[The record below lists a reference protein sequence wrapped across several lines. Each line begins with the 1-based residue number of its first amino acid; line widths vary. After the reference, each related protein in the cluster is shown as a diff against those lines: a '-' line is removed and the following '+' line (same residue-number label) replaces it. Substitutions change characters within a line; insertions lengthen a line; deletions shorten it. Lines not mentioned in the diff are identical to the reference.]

1 MKTIIIEDEEQ
12 AISAL
17 ISEINRNC
25 PELEITGTAGKI
37 NEAINLIESTKPDLI
52 FLDIQLTDGLGFE
65 ILKHFE
71 KSTFQ
76 VIFTTA
82 YSQYAI
88 NAIKFNALD
97 YLLKPISSTD
107 LKEAVSKIKNKPKHE
122 FQIQIENFIKNQS
135 LQNQKKKIALQTT
148 QGIFLH
154 EIQSILKCTSEGN
167 YTHVY
172 FTDGKKVLISKPLK
186 DFEDMLCSYGFER
199 IHNSHIIN
207 LNHLTSYIFKEGGYV
222 ILSDKSTLPVSKRK
236 KASLMEYLSKI
247 NEK

>member
-12 AISAL
+12 AVSAL
-17 ISEINRNC
+17 LAEINRNC
-25 PELEITGTAGKI
+25 PDLEIVGTAGKI
-37 NEAINLIESTKPDLI
+37 QDAITLIENTNPELV

-65 ILKHFE
+65 ILKHFD
-71 KSTFQ
+71 KSSFQ

-97 YLLKPISSTD
+97 YLLKPISGTD
-107 LKEAVSKIKNKPKHE
+107 LKEAVSKIKSKSKNDI
-122 FQIQIENFIKNQS
+122 QIQIENFIKNQS
-135 LQNQKKKIALQTT
+135 LQNQNKKIALQTT
-148 QGIFLH
+148 QGIFIH
-154 EIQSILKCTSEGN
+154 EIQTILKCTSEGN
-167 YTHVY
+167 YTHVH

-207 LNHLTSYIFKEGGYV
+207 LNHLCSYIFKDGGYV
-222 ILSDKSTLPVSKRK
+222 IMSDKSTLPVSKRK
-236 KASLMEYLSKI
+236 KASLMEFLSKM
-247 NEK
+247 N